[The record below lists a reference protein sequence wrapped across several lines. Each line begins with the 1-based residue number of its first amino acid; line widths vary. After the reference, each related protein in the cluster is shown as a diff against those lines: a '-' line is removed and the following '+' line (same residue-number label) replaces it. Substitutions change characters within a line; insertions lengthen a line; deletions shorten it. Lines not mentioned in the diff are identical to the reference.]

1 MCTCASMSDFDKAK
15 KLLIGAVDAVLS
27 LADQAKQE
35 SLREPC
41 SSSAI
46 RRPSFA
52 TFGSGRSAET
62 PTREEA
68 ISQGASASMEEH
80 RRLFGYRPAKGKGK
94 RSKNVRGARRRCSIS
109 TWKKDC
115 ICLCDKEQ
123 SLKPSSEEKIELA
136 KMGLGLGEALFDG
149 DGDAEHIHR
158 VLLEKF
164 PVLEAC
170 GGYTLLCLAENSHHM
185 VEIEEPDSGMT
196 VPFLKDVVNQAKLYI
211 RPLQREITKENMKK
225 YSIRKV
231 ILSACIKHE

>member
-1 MCTCASMSDFDKAK
+1 MSDFNKAK
-15 KLLIGAVDAVLS
+15 NLLIGAVDAVLS

-35 SLREPC
+35 SSREPC

-52 TFGSGRSAET
+52 TFGSGRSAER

-80 RRLFGYRPAKGKGK
+80 RRLFGYRPAKGIGK

-149 DGDAEHIHR
+149 DGDAEQIHR

-164 PVLEAC
+164 PALEAC
-170 GGYTLLCLAENSHHM
+170 GGIRFCVLLKT
-185 VEIEEPDSGMT
+185 PT
-196 VPFLKDVVNQAKLYI
+196 TWLK
-211 RPLQREITKENMKK
+211 
-225 YSIRKV
+225 
-231 ILSACIKHE
+231 

>member
-1 MCTCASMSDFDKAK
+1 MSDFDKAK
-15 KLLIGAVDAVLS
+15 NLLIGAVDTVLS

-35 SLREPC
+35 SSREPC
-41 SSSAI
+41 SSLAI

-62 PTREEA
+62 HTRQDA

-80 RRLFGYRPAKGKGK
+80 QHFFGYRSAKGKGK

-136 KMGLGLGEALFDG
+136 KMRLGLGEALFDG
-149 DGDAEHIHR
+149 DDDAEHIHR
-158 VLLEKF
+158 ILLEKF
-164 PVLEAC
+164 PVLEA
-170 GGYTLLCLAENSHHM
+170 
-185 VEIEEPDSGMT
+185 
-196 VPFLKDVVNQAKLYI
+196 
-211 RPLQREITKENMKK
+211 
-225 YSIRKV
+225 
-231 ILSACIKHE
+231 